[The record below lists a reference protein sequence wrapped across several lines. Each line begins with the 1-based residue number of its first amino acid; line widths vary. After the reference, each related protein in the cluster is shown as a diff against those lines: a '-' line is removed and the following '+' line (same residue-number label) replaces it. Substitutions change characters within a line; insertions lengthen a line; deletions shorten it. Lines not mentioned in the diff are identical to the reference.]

1 MCLGGFIARFGAD
14 YRGWSYN
21 VFCFSALNTTPVAK
35 LMSTTGETVKV
46 VEDSGAI
53 AKFNRLNETVMHMGS
68 NPAMPWCYTF
78 GYLDS

>member
-21 VFCFSALNTTPVAK
+21 VFCFFSVEYDAGCIMSA
-35 LMSTTGETVKV
+35 TGETVKV

-53 AKFNRLNETVMHMGS
+53 AKFNRLNG
-68 NPAMPWCYTF
+68 P
-78 GYLDS
+78 